1 MNRQEFDELRSE
13 FAEYIYRYEY
23 FLKCGYL
30 NDLYY
35 NRVFRADLEVNA
47 LLEFDNS
54 VIYTA
59 CKEKENNKDFDPK
72 DLFEIA
78 KKNRQELLNSVE
90 AKKEKADRIIDKVEK
105 LSIQDRQDM
114 ENEYLKIIKLYHPVI
129 RVFVSEE
136 EKAVYNKI
144 RQFYNENDA
153 NGIREIFELNKD
165 LFKPIDYKP
174 ENYTQ
179 VSAFFYDN
187 QKRINADYTKK
198 SQEYPFNM
206 GDTLKDEITRARE
219 TGELRTKHTQLLR
232 SNQELKKA
240 YKNLYGEEFPTF

>member
-35 NRVFRADLEVNA
+35 NRVFRSDLETNA
-47 LLEFDNS
+47 LLEFENS

-59 CKEKENNKDFDPK
+59 CQEKEKNKDFDPAELFVIATK
-72 DLFEIA
+72 NKQDLMSSI
-78 KKNRQELLNSVE
+78 E
-90 AKKEKADRIIDKVEK
+90 AKKEKSDRIVDSIEK
-105 LSIQDRQDM
+105 LPLEERQAM
-114 ENEYLKIIKLYHPVI
+114 ENEYLKIVKLYHPVI
-129 RVFVSEE
+129 RVFVTEE
-136 EKAVYNKI
+136 EKSVFNKI
-144 RQFYNENDA
+144 RQFYNENNA
-153 NGIREIFELNKD
+153 NGIREIFELNKE
-165 LFKPIDYKP
+165 LFKPIDYQP
-174 ENYTQ
+174 EQYTK

-198 SQEYPFNM
+198 SKEYPFNL

-232 SNQELKKA
+232 DNQELKKA
-240 YKNLYGEEFPTF
+240 YKNLYGQDFKF

>member
-35 NRVFRADLEVNA
+35 NRVFRSDLETNA
-47 LLEFDNS
+47 LLEFENS

-59 CKEKENNKDFDPK
+59 LQEKEKNKDFDPA
-72 DLFEIA
+72 DLFVLA
-78 KKNRQELLNSVE
+78 LKNKQELMDSIA
-90 AKKEKADRIIDKVEK
+90 AKKEKADRVVESIEK
-105 LSIQDRQDM
+105 LSIEERQAM
-114 ENEYLKIIKLYHPVI
+114 ENEYLKIVKLYHPVI
-129 RVFVSEE
+129 RVFVSDE
-136 EKAVYNKI
+136 EKNVYNRI

-153 NGIREIFELNKD
+153 NGIREIFELNKE
-165 LFKPIDYKP
+165 LFKPIDYEP
-174 ENYTQ
+174 EQFTK

-198 SQEYPFNM
+198 SKEYPFNM
-206 GDTLKDEITRARE
+206 GETLKDEITRARE

-232 SNQELKKA
+232 DNQELKKA
-240 YKNLYGEEFPTF
+240 YKNLYGKDFKF